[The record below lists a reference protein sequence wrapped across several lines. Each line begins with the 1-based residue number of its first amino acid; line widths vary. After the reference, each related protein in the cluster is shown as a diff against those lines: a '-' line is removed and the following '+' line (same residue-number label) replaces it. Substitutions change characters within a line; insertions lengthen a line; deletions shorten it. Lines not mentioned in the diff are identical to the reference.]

1 MPAMQPCR
9 LQIFGA
15 SGSGTTTL
23 ARAVVADAWS
33 VPHADS
39 DDYFWIPTD
48 PPYSKQR
55 APADR
60 SRLMNEVFVQRKA
73 WVLSGSIQGWGD
85 DVLAHVDAFV
95 FLTLDPEVRMR
106 RLAERETLRLSRD
119 YLEPGAMDEFM
130 VWAGGYDD
138 PEFSGRSRAGHEKWL
153 KTEERPVLRLDSAQ
167 PVAQMCQAIV
177 DWEPSWLR

>member
-1 MPAMQPCR
+1 
-9 LQIFGA
+9 
-15 SGSGTTTL
+15 
-23 ARAVVADAWS
+23 
-33 VPHADS
+33 HADS

-60 SRLMNEVFVQRKA
+60 SRLMNEVFVPRKA

-130 VWAGGYDD
+130 AWAGGYDD

-153 KTEERPVLRLDSAQ
+153 KTEDVRCSAWTALSQ
-167 PVAQMCQAIV
+167 WRKCAR
-177 DWEPSWLR
+177 PSWTGSRPG